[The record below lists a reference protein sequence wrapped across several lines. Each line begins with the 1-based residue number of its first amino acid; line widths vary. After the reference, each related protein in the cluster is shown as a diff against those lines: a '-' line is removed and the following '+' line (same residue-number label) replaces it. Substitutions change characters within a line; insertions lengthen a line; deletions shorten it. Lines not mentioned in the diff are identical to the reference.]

1 MINTAALFFAIIMA
15 DMFKVLALIVGGIFL
30 MTFGLYSLSI
40 ANLPA
45 LISQIQLPLINV
57 NWAIVGFVTIAGSI
71 ATLGSAFVVSRLTR

>member
-1 MINTAALFFAIIMA
+1 MVSAIMTD

-30 MTFGLYSLSI
+30 MTFGIYFLSI

-45 LISQIQLPLINV
+45 LIFQIRLSAINI

-71 ATLGSAFVVSRLTR
+71 ATFGSAFVVSRLYR